1 MAPATSRFSCIQLG
15 GYLKEKP
22 YSLFVY
28 VSQSAVGSSCSNSFS
43 IIASGVGEGVGVG
56 ATAVLGFIMKYAAA
70 VAIPIDINIIAI
82 KIISFLWPF
91 GPPGGEAGL
100 GGGGG
105 VDVWFVVGES

>member
-1 MAPATSRFSCIQLG
+1 
-15 GYLKEKP
+15 
-22 YSLFVY
+22 
-28 VSQSAVGSSCSNSFS
+28 
-43 IIASGVGEGVGVG
+43 
-56 ATAVLGFIMKYAAA
+56 MKYAAA